1 MIEDLKEFLKDIQ
14 SLPRK
19 LQILFS
25 ISLNKIESVDKKN
38 FDKGIPFEV
47 GEIKTIQKLNNPYF
61 LKFLYINKDKV
72 HDN

>member
-19 LQILFS
+19 LQILS
-25 ISLNKIESVDKKN
+25 IISLNKIESVDKKN